1 MITGRLAPTPSGGLH
16 LGNARTFL
24 IAWLSARAAGGRV
37 VLRIDDLDRVRVKP
51 GYVKQAIADL
61 HWLGLDWDGEPVFQ
75 NQRSDAYAAALEN
88 LRAADFVYP
97 STVSRREL
105 ALAAQAPHAG
115 EEVAA
120 HAGNDRAPAW
130 RFRTDRQ
137 VVRFD
142 DAIHGACAI
151 ATEDFVV
158 YRNDGI
164 AAYQLATVVDD
175 HFQGV
180 TEVVR
185 GDDLLSSTPRQI
197 LLCRALG
204 LTPPRYLHVP
214 LVLDAVGERMAKRRD
229 STRLAALREDGKS
242 PASVVG
248 MLAASCGWAMPGE
261 EVLPSQLVQ
270 RFDLAKLTRQPVR
283 LPVHD

>member
-1 MITGRLAPTPSGGLH
+1 MIIGRLAPTPSGGLH

-51 GYVKQAIADL
+51 GYIEQAIEDL
-61 HWLGLDWDGEPVFQ
+61 RWLGFDWDGAPVFQ
-75 NQRSDAYAAALEN
+75 SQRGDAYAAALEK
-88 LRAADFVYP
+88 LRAGNFIYP
-97 STVSRREL
+97 STASRREL

-115 EEVAA
+115 EEAA
-120 HAGNDRAPAW
+120 TRAGQDRDPAW

-142 DAIHGACAI
+142 DAIHGACVI
-151 ATEDFVV
+151 TTEDFVI
-158 YRNDGI
+158 YRNDGL
-164 AAYQLATVVDD
+164 AAYQLATVIDD

-185 GDDLLSSTPRQI
+185 GDDLLDSTSRQI

-204 LTPPRYLHVP
+204 FTSPRYLHVP
-214 LVLDAVGERMAKRRD
+214 LVLDAGGERMAKRRD
-229 STRLAALREDGKS
+229 STRLAALREAGQS
-242 PASVVG
+242 PASVIG
-248 MLAASCGWAMPGE
+248 MLAASCGWAQPGE
-261 EVLPSQLVQ
+261 ELLPAQLVR
-270 RFDLAKLTRQPVR
+270 RFDLAKLPRQPVQ
-283 LPVHD
+283 LAVHD